1 MSMSLC
7 ISAFAVSDEE
17 SYSEKEVTSENGN
30 GFLKASHKPVAPT
43 GLPYQAV
50 VAGLSEGAGT
60 DSKYYFKAS
69 GSDIK
74 ISGTFKATEGL
85 RNKVRFASVSLYV
98 FETDELVGTFNT
110 GRFSGQKSF
119 SYVFNNLKSNVS
131 YYVIITNETPN
142 NYLMNRWISGTVN
155 LE

>member
-1 MSMSLC
+1 MKKIICFIMAVTMSMSLC

-60 DSKYYFKAS
+60 YSKCQIS
-69 GSDIK
+69 RRCSVVIDRGSN
-74 ISGTFKATEGL
+74 
-85 RNKVRFASVSLYV
+85 RN
-98 FETDELVGTFNT
+98 G
-110 GRFSGQKSF
+110 G
-119 SYVFNNLKSNVS
+119 
-131 YYVIITNETPN
+131 
-142 NYLMNRWISGTVN
+142 
-155 LE
+155 